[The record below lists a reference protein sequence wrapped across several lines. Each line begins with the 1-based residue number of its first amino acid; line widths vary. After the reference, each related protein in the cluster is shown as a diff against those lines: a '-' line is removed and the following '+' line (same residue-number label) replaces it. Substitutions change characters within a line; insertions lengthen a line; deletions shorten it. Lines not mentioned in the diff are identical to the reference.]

1 MTATLHPTT
10 ELFDGLNSQELAVL
24 EVLVRFS
31 GRVVSRHELARQSG
45 LADRSERRCD
55 AILVEIRRVLGA
67 DSIRTVRSRGWM
79 LTPGGLD
86 AALAMLGARAA

>member
-1 MTATLHPTT
+1 MTATMNPNTAVLG
-10 ELFDGLNSQELAVL
+10 GLNEQERAVL
-24 EVLVRFS
+24 EVLVRFY

-55 AILVEIRRVLGA
+55 AVLVEIRRVLGA

-79 LTPGGLD
+79 LSPQGLG
-86 AALAMLGARAA
+86 AAHSMLGTVAA